1 MENLASEIQRRAN
14 RQNISMAE
22 LCRMAG
28 MSRRWFECFKKRT
41 PKSVDAYLKI
51 DEQLKILEQ
60 KNQNN
65 ETN

>member
-1 MENLASEIQRRAN
+1 MESLASKIQRRAN
-14 RQNISMAE
+14 EQHISIAE

-28 MSRRWFECFKKRT
+28 ISRRWFECFKKRI

-60 KNQNN
+60 KNH

>member
-14 RQNISMAE
+14 KQKISMSE

-28 MSRRWFECFKKRT
+28 ISRRWFECFKKRT

-51 DEQLKILEQ
+51 DGQLKILEQ
-60 KNQNN
+60 K
-65 ETN
+65 TK